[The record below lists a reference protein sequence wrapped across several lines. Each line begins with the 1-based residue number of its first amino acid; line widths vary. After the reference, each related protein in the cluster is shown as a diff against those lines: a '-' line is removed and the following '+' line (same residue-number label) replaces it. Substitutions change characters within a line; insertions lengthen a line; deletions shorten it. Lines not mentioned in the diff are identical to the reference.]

1 MVFQDPMTSLD
12 PVQRISRQLTEPM
25 RAHIGLSKE
34 QARTRAIDLLEQVG
48 VPDPVRRMRAY
59 PNELSGGLRQ
69 RVAIA
74 IALSCD
80 PDVLIADEPTS
91 ALDVT
96 VQAQILD
103 VLDRLRVERRLAVLL
118 ITHDLGIVATR
129 ADDVA
134 VMYGG
139 RIIEHGSTRDVFA
152 TPHHRYTR
160 ALLDAVPRV
169 DHAGHVRLAAIGGAP
184 PILLGDLPGC
194 SFAPRCRA
202 RQERC
207 LLERPPLEP
216 LAGESQQ
223 VACWYPLNVPVRA
236 PVRAEP

>member
-25 RAHIGLSKE
+25 RAHLGYSKE
-34 QARTRAIDLLEQVG
+34 QATSRAIDLLEQVG

-129 ADDVA
+129 ADEVA

-139 RIIEHGSTRDVFA
+139 RIIERGTTPTSSPLRTTPTR
-152 TPHHRYTR
+152 R

-202 RQERC
+202 MEERC
-207 LLERPPLEP
+207 TRERPELES
-216 LAGESQQ
+216 LAGETQQ
-223 VACWYPLNVPVRA
+223 VACWFPLNVPVA
-236 PVRAEP
+236 SPVRVQH